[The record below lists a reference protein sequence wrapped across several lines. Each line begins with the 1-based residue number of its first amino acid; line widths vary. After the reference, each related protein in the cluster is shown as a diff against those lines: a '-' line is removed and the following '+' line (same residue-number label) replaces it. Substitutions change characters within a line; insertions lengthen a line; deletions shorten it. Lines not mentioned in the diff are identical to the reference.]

1 MWACVS
7 EVTLSYFFVRMQIL
21 SHSRNTHTVYNA
33 YTYTHTVT
41 RAYCKLQKLLPL
53 AKLISKYASW
63 HLMPSVTEIRAKD
76 PAGGLKFSF
85 LADIPPFFLLLLSLV
100 GGPSVNMARAQ
111 HKRLLSLPTLDQ
123 RRLRTQLQ
131 ASKQAP
137 LVEVQCRYAPSAK
150 STLIQCWQAQQPY
163 AGRAPCLRTFTR
175 MY

>member
-76 PAGGLKFSF
+76 PAGGLKFY
-85 LADIPPFFLLLLSLV
+85 I
-100 GGPSVNMARAQ
+100 G
-111 HKRLLSLPTLDQ
+111 
-123 RRLRTQLQ
+123 RT
-131 ASKQAP
+131 K
-137 LVEVQCRYAPSAK
+137 SA
-150 STLIQCWQAQQPY
+150 IQGNPINFPY
-163 AGRAPCLRTFTR
+163 LE
-175 MY
+175 

>member
-76 PAGGLKFSF
+76 PAGGLKFV
-85 LADIPPFFLLLLSLV
+85 V
-100 GGPSVNMARAQ
+100 GAARSTGRELTIARAAMG
-111 HKRLLSLPTLDQ
+111 RG
-123 RRLRTQLQ
+123 
-131 ASKQAP
+131 
-137 LVEVQCRYAPSAK
+137 E
-150 STLIQCWQAQQPY
+150 
-163 AGRAPCLRTFTR
+163 AGRTV
-175 MY
+175 

>member
-33 YTYTHTVT
+33 YTYTHIVT

-76 PAGGLKFSF
+76 PAGGLKYFPTVVCNT
-85 LADIPPFFLLLLSLV
+85 LGVLNALRRDRESLID
-100 GGPSVNMARAQ
+100 
-111 HKRLLSLPTLDQ
+111 LDH
-123 RRLRTQLQ
+123 L
-131 ASKQAP
+131 
-137 LVEVQCRYAPSAK
+137 
-150 STLIQCWQAQQPY
+150 
-163 AGRAPCLRTFTR
+163 
-175 MY
+175 

>member
-1 MWACVS
+1 LWACVS

-76 PAGGLKFSF
+76 PAGGLKFF
-85 LADIPPFFLLLLSLV
+85 IFYARR
-100 GGPSVNMARAQ
+100 GPS
-111 HKRLLSLPTLDQ
+111 P
-123 RRLRTQLQ
+123 
-131 ASKQAP
+131 
-137 LVEVQCRYAPSAK
+137 
-150 STLIQCWQAQQPY
+150 
-163 AGRAPCLRTFTR
+163 F
-175 MY
+175 

>member
-1 MWACVS
+1 LWACVS

-76 PAGGLKFSF
+76 PAGGLKF
-85 LADIPPFFLLLLSLV
+85 V
-100 GGPSVNMARAQ
+100 TC
-111 HKRLLSLPTLDQ
+111 TL
-123 RRLRTQLQ
+123 T
-131 ASKQAP
+131 
-137 LVEVQCRYAPSAK
+137 
-150 STLIQCWQAQQPY
+150 TNIQ
-163 AGRAPCLRTFTR
+163 RAPRLKFFGSPKA
-175 MY
+175 

>member
-21 SHSRNTHTVYNA
+21 LHSRNTHTVCNA

-76 PAGGLKFSF
+76 PAGGLKFNTT
-85 LADIPPFFLLLLSLV
+85 
-100 GGPSVNMARAQ
+100 PSTGRI
-111 HKRLLSLPTLDQ
+111 T
-123 RRLRTQLQ
+123 RTVPN
-131 ASKQAP
+131 SIMTVKI
-137 LVEVQCRYAPSAK
+137 S
-150 STLIQCWQAQQPY
+150 
-163 AGRAPCLRTFTR
+163 
-175 MY
+175 